1 MVPRPMHMMRTAVLL
16 AGMTALFLGAGYV
29 LGGQSGMM
37 IALLLAAAMNLFAY
51 WNADRL
57 VLSLHGA
64 REVDARSAPKLYGT
78 VEVLSARAGLPMPRV
93 YVIRNDQPNAF
104 ATGRNPEHAAVAATT
119 GLLRLLSEQEIAGV
133 MAHELAHIKNRDTL
147 VMTITAAIGG
157 AVSMLSSFG
166 LFFGG
171 SRNNPLGIA
180 GSLLAMILAP
190 VAAMLVQAAISRT
203 REYAADEEG
212 ASICGNPLWLAR
224 ALEKLETSVRRIR
237 NSSVERNPAT
247 AHLFIINPLR
257 GGSIGTL
264 FSTHPATGERVRR
277 LRSMPGAARAS
288 SASGAHY
295 SAVPRSRGRRSGVRH
310 GPWS

>member
-1 MVPRPMHMMRTAVLL
+1 MHMMRTAVLL

-29 LGGQSGMM
+29 LGGQGGMM

-51 WNADRL
+51 WNSDRL

-64 REVDARSAPKLYGT
+64 TEVDARSAPNLYGT
-78 VEVLSARAGLPMPRV
+78 VETLSTRAGLPMPRV

-147 VMTITAAIGG
+147 VMTITAAIAG

-171 SRNNPLGIA
+171 GRNNPLGMA
-180 GSLLAMILAP
+180 GSLLAMLLAP

-203 REYAADEEG
+203 REFGADEEG
-212 ASICGNPLWLAR
+212 ARICGNPLWLAR
-224 ALEKLETSVRRIR
+224 ALDKLEASVRRIR
-237 NSSVERNPAT
+237 NPTVERNPAT

-264 FSTHPATGERVRR
+264 FSTHPATEERVRR
-277 LRSMPGAARAS
+277 LRAIRGFASAS
-288 SASGAHY
+288 SGSDSSY
-295 SAVPRSRGRRSGVRH
+295 SAVPRSGGRRSGIRR
-310 GPWS
+310 GPWK